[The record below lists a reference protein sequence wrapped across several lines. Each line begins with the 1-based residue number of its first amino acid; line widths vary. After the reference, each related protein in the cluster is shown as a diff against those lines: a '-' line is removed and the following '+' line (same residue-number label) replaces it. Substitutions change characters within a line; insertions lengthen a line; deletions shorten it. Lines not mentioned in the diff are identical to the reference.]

1 MKHYLFDMDD
11 TLYKHPKDKRKMYNI
26 NKSEKLIQL
35 LNNCNY
41 NKYIYTN
48 ATYSHA
54 NFILNKLGVD
64 DYFEKIY
71 SRDNIPIMKPSY
83 KSAFDIENDISK
95 NYNYKNTF
103 YFFDDLLENLE
114 MGKNR
119 NWITIWIH
127 PLYQYKDKYNYIDY
141 SFPDIYS
148 ALNYFNNNNI

>member
-1 MKHYLFDMDD
+1 MKHFLFDMDD
-11 TLYKHPKDKRKMYNI
+11 TLYKHPKDKRKMYHI

-35 LNNCNY
+35 LNNCKY

-54 NFILNKLGVD
+54 NLILNKLGVD
-64 DYFEKIY
+64 DSFEKIY
-71 SRDNIPIMKPSY
+71 SRDNIPEMKPSN
-83 KSAFDIENDISK
+83 KSALDIEKDISK
-95 NYNYKNTF
+95 KYNNNEF
-103 YFFDDLLENLE
+103 YFFDDLLENLK

-127 PLYQYKDKYNYIDY
+127 PLYQYNENYEYVDY

-148 ALNYFNNNNI
+148 AVQYFNTNNI